1 MKKRAHIL
9 YDGRVQGV
17 GFRYTVV
24 FLAKEFDVT
33 GWVKNLSDRS
43 TVELVAEGEFVQ
55 LNGFLEK
62 IRKDMSRYIVNENV
76 EWKEY
81 KGDFDGF
88 DIRL

>member
-1 MKKRAHIL
+1 M
-9 YDGRVQGV
+9 